1 MTDETT
7 PLAFAFFNE
16 VGIIEHLSRTA
27 FERVLPP
34 GLSLAGFTVLNHLI
48 RLGHERRPPAL
59 IAKALQVTRGA
70 ITGTVSKLEAQGM
83 VRVEPDPKDGRAKG
97 VSVTPVG
104 RVTRDRAIEALS
116 PILAELLTQIDEA
129 ELIAL
134 LPTLRRVRSL
144 LDVARDA

>member
-1 MTDETT
+1 MKDETT

-16 VGIIEHLSRTA
+16 VAIIEHLSRTA

-104 RVTRDRAIEALS
+104 RETRDRAIEALS

-129 ELIAL
+129 ELIAV